1 VNVGLYFDCRNPP
14 RWHRPWPAVY
24 GKVLELAEQA
34 ERLDAHSVWVTEHH
48 LFEDGYLPQ
57 PLTFAAAIAARTKR
71 IRIGT
76 AIIIAPLHHPV
87 ELAEQAA
94 VVDILSGG
102 RLDLGLG
109 AGYLDGEYELFGAD
123 PSRKGGATFDTV
135 SELRRIWWEG
145 GVTPP
150 PVQDPLPIWIGPR
163 SAKNAHRTG
172 VVGEGLLRVAP
183 ELVEPYLQGLEEGG
197 HGRGAARMAGPVN
210 CFLSDDPERDWPRVA
225 PHVAY
230 QWGSYAVY
238 RDGIG
243 FDEALAATDPDDWR
257 ARGITQGTT
266 SGFLFGTPEHA
277 AEQIRDFVGDVRV
290 ETIFV
295 WGALAGVDDDL
306 AERNVEL
313 VCTRL
318 TPLLAG

>member
-1 VNVGLYFDCRNPP
+1 MEVGLYFDCRNPP
-14 RWHRPWPAVY
+14 RWQRPWASVY
-24 GKVLELAEQA
+24 GKVLELCEEG
-34 ERLDAHSVWVTEHH
+34 ERLGAHSLWVTEHH

-57 PLTFAAAIAARTKR
+57 PLTFAAAIAARTR
-71 IRIGT
+71 RARIGT
-76 AIIIAPLHHPV
+76 AIVVAPLHHPV

-109 AGYLDGEYELFGAD
+109 AGYLDAEYELFGVD

-145 GVTPP
+145 SVTPP
-150 PVQDPLPIWIGPR
+150 PVQDPLPIWVGPR
-163 SAKNAHRTG
+163 SARNARRTG
-172 VVGEGLLRVAP
+172 LAGEGLLRVAP
-183 ELVEPYLQGLEEGG
+183 ELVEPYLEGLEEGG
-197 HGRGAARMAGPVN
+197 HGRDAARMAGPVN

-230 QWGSYAVY
+230 QWGSYAAY
-238 RDGIG
+238 REGIAME
-243 FDEALAATDPDDWR
+243 EAVAQTDADAWR
-257 ARGITQGTT
+257 ARGIEQGTT
-266 SGFLFGTPEHA
+266 SGFLFDTPEGA
-277 AEQIRDFVGDVRV
+277 AARIRAFVGETPV

-295 WGALAGVDDDL
+295 WGTLAGVDDDL

-313 VCTRL
+313 VTTRL
-318 TPLLAG
+318 ARLLS

>member
-1 VNVGLYFDCRNPP
+1 MEVGLYFDLRNPP

-24 GKVLELAEQA
+24 GRTLELCEEA
-34 ERLDAHSVWVTEHH
+34 ERLGAHSLWVTEHH

-57 PLTFAAAIAARTKR
+57 PLTFAAAIAARTNR
-71 IRIGT
+71 ARIGT
-76 AIIIAPLHHPV
+76 AIVIAPLHHPV

-109 AGYLDGEYELFGAD
+109 AGYLDTEYALFGAD

-135 SELRRIWWEG
+135 AELRRIWREG
-145 GVTPP
+145 SVTPP
-150 PVQDPLPIWIGPR
+150 PVQQPLPIWVGPR
-163 SAKNAHRTG
+163 SGRNAHRTG
-172 VVGEGLLRVAP
+172 LAGEGLLRVAP
-183 ELVEPYLQGLEEGG
+183 ELVEPYLRGLEEGG

-238 RDGIG
+238 REGIS
-243 FDEALAATDPDDWR
+243 FEEALAATDPDAWR
-257 ARGITQGTT
+257 VRGIGQGAT
-266 SGFLFGTPEHA
+266 SGFLFGTPEHV
-277 AEQIRDFVGDVRV
+277 AEQIRAYVGDAPV

-295 WGALAGVDDDL
+295 WGAVAGVDDPL
-306 AERNVEL
+306 VERNVEL
-313 VCTRL
+313 VSTRL
-318 TPLLAG
+318 APLLAA